1 MFVIPEEKKMI
12 KKANSKIM
20 VARDAKIRY
29 LKEASALIAIRLFII
44 RVKESIEK
52 SSRQR
57 KKRMK
62 SEEAMNR
69 IPDIK
74 VKKIISINS

>member
-44 RVKESIEK
+44 RVNESIEK